1 MIRDIAYQKFT
12 HQKNPQRKTFPE
24 EGNLNKQKILVKCK
38 GDNYVVKIN
47 TNLKTKNQWQHRQ
60 VIYEKFMLIRC
71 LNEQCNTNLFS

>member
-38 GDNYVVKIN
+38 GDNYVFKIN
-47 TNLKTKNQWQHRQ
+47 TNLKTKNQ
-60 VIYEKFMLIRC
+60 
-71 LNEQCNTNLFS
+71 